1 MNGSVASVRGD
12 SWCGG
17 AVSVASVCVLL
28 LQRRVREKRT
38 RATATTRT
46 TTIIAIVPQTH
57 VPLPRA
63 RSARAPNSTATAPQT
78 RHSSRHSRSLPL
90 HSTGPRCSLSLSEV
104 SPRWWWWPRPSER
117 DSCCCSST
125 ARLAAEY
132 LGCRWP
138 ELPAARTALCSYLH
152 SRPARRSCLGDDDG
166 APLALLRP
174 WHRRYRC
181 GAAAAG
187 VGRRWNGCSC

>member
-63 RSARAPNSTATAPQT
+63 RSARAPNSTTAPHT
-78 RHSSRHSRSLPL
+78 SRHSSRHSRSQPL
-90 HSTGPRCSLSLSEV
+90 HSTGPRCSLAL
-104 SPRWWWWPRPSER
+104 RGI
-117 DSCCCSST
+117 
-125 ARLAAEY
+125 AA
-132 LGCRWP
+132 
-138 ELPAARTALCSYLH
+138 
-152 SRPARRSCLGDDDG
+152 
-166 APLALLRP
+166 
-174 WHRRYRC
+174 
-181 GAAAAG
+181 
-187 VGRRWNGCSC
+187 